1 MNVKQSYIDRLIDE
15 ILSLSEEERKQ
26 FTSRL
31 QQVVKTTSYTCED
44 LVKAFSNFTQQQNEC
59 KN

>member
-15 ILSLSEEERKQ
+15 ILSLSEERKQ

-31 QQVVKTTSYTCED
+31 
-44 LVKAFSNFTQQQNEC
+44 
-59 KN
+59 

>member
-1 MNVKQSYIDRLIDE
+1 MNVKHIDRLIDE

-31 QQVVKTTSYTCED
+31 QQVVKTTSCTCED
-44 LVKAFSNFTQQQNEC
+44 FVKAFSNFTQQQNEC

>member
-31 QQVVKTTSYTCED
+31 RQVVKTTSCTCED
-44 LVKAFSNFTQQQNEC
+44 LVKAFSNFTQ
-59 KN
+59 

>member
-1 MNVKQSYIDRLIDE
+1 MNVKQSYIDRFIDE

-31 QQVVKTTSYTCED
+31 QQVVKTTSCTCED
-44 LVKAFSNFTQQQNEC
+44 IVKAFSNFTQQQNES
-59 KN
+59 

>member
-1 MNVKQSYIDRLIDE
+1 MNVKQSYVDRLIDE

-31 QQVVKTTSYTCED
+31 QQVVKATSCTCED
-44 LVKAFSNFTQQQNEC
+44 FVKAFSNLTQQQNEC